1 MSVVQMTINL
11 LRMFC
16 MSRAMS
22 VSDDDSLEDDE
33 NPEDFDEDSWEDS
46 GDEED

>member
-1 MSVVQMTINL
+1 
-11 LRMFC
+11 
-16 MSRAMS
+16 MS